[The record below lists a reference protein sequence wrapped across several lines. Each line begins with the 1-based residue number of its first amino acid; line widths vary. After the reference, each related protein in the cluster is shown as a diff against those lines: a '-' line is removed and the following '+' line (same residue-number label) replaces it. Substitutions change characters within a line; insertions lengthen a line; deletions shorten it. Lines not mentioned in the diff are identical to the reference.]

1 MSIVVYILIIAFGF
15 LIVNHIFEHGFKAVE
30 GMVVD
35 SIHKLDYMWGREGNM
50 GITISNLK
58 KKLNKTLDRS
68 KKIKDKLDSAK
79 NAKSANKET
88 DNHSSMQSLNIQSKA
103 SNCEGFQNENILNK
117 LQSKSLSH
125 TSKLGVLNGII
136 SNINSNIKT
145 IENGL

>member
-15 LIVNHIFEHGFKAVE
+15 LIVNHIFEHGFKAIE
-30 GMVVD
+30 EMVGKN
-35 SIHKLDYMWGREGNM
+35 IHSLAGKVGGK
-50 GITISNLK
+50 GHSISNLK
-58 KKLNKTLDRS
+58 KKLNKTLDKS
-68 KKIKDKLDSAK
+68 KKIKGKLDSVK

-88 DNHSSMQSLNIQSKA
+88 DKHPSMQSLNIQSKA
-103 SNCEGFQNENILNK
+103 SNCEGFQTENILNK

>member
-15 LIVNHIFEHGFKAVE
+15 LIVNHMFEHGFKAIE
-30 GMVVD
+30 GMVVE
-35 SIHKLDYMWGREGNM
+35 SIHKLEGTVGGM
-50 GITISNLK
+50 GNSISNLK

-88 DNHSSMQSLNIQSKA
+88 DKHPSMQSLNIQSKA
-103 SNCEGFQNENILNK
+103 SNCEGFQNENTLNK

-125 TSKLGVLNGII
+125 TSKLGVLNSII
-136 SNINSNIKT
+136 SNIKSNIKT

>member
-30 GMVVD
+30 GMVVE
-35 SIHKLDYMWGREGNM
+35 SIHKLKGTVGEKGHS
-50 GITISNLK
+50 ISNLK
-58 KKLNKTLDRS
+58 KKLNKTLDKS
-68 KKIKDKLDSAK
+68 KKIKDKLNSAK

-88 DNHSSMQSLNIQSKA
+88 DKHSSMQSLNIQSKA

>member
-15 LIVNHIFEHGFKAVE
+15 LIVNHMFEHGFKAIE
-30 GMVVD
+30 GMVVE
-35 SIHKLDYMWGREGNM
+35 SIHKLEGTVGGTGNS
-50 GITISNLK
+50 ISHLS

-88 DNHSSMQSLNIQSKA
+88 DKHPSMQSLNIQSKA
-103 SNCEGFQNENILNK
+103 SNCEGFQNENTLNK

-125 TSKLGVLNGII
+125 TSKLGVLNSII
-136 SNINSNIKT
+136 SNIKSNIKT

>member
-15 LIVNHIFEHGFKAVE
+15 LIVNHMFEHGFKAVE
-30 GMVVD
+30 GMVVE
-35 SIHKLDYMWGREGNM
+35 SIHKLEGTVGGM
-50 GITISNLK
+50 GNSISLLS

-88 DNHSSMQSLNIQSKA
+88 DKHPSMQSLNIQSKA
-103 SNCEGFQNENILNK
+103 SNCEGFQNENTLNK

-125 TSKLGVLNGII
+125 TSKLGVLNSII
-136 SNINSNIKT
+136 SNIKSNIKT

>member
-30 GMVVD
+30 GMVVE
-35 SIHKLDYMWGREGNM
+35 SIHKLEGTVGGM
-50 GITISNLK
+50 GHSISNLK

-88 DNHSSMQSLNIQSKA
+88 DKHPSMQSLNIQSKA
-103 SNCEGFQNENILNK
+103 SNCEGFQNENTLNK

-125 TSKLGVLNGII
+125 TSKLGVLNSII
-136 SNINSNIKT
+136 SNIKSNIKT

>member
-15 LIVNHIFEHGFKAVE
+15 LIVNHIFEHGFKAIE
-30 GMVVD
+30 GMVVE
-35 SIHKLDYMWGREGNM
+35 SIHKLEGTVGGM
-50 GITISNLK
+50 GNSISNLK

-88 DNHSSMQSLNIQSKA
+88 DKHPSMQSLNIQSKA
-103 SNCEGFQNENILNK
+103 SNCEGFQNENTLNK

-125 TSKLGVLNGII
+125 TSKLGVLNSII
-136 SNINSNIKT
+136 SNIKSNIKT

>member
-30 GMVVD
+30 GMVVE
-35 SIHKLDYMWGREGNM
+35 SIHKLNGTM
-50 GITISNLK
+50 GENGLTISNLK
-58 KKLNKTLDRS
+58 KKLNKTLDKS
-68 KKIKDKLDSAK
+68 KKIKGKLDSVK

-88 DNHSSMQSLNIQSKA
+88 DKHSSMQSLNIQSKA
-103 SNCEGFQNENILNK
+103 SNCEGFQTENILNK

>member
-15 LIVNHIFEHGFKAVE
+15 LIVNHIFEHGFKAIE
-30 GMVVD
+30 GMVVE
-35 SIHKLDYMWGREGNM
+35 SIHKLEGTVGGM
-50 GITISNLK
+50 GNSISLLS

-88 DNHSSMQSLNIQSKA
+88 NKHPSMQSLNIQSKA
-103 SNCEGFQNENILNK
+103 SNCEGFQNENTLNK

-125 TSKLGVLNGII
+125 TSKLGVLNSII
-136 SNINSNIKT
+136 SNIKSNIKT